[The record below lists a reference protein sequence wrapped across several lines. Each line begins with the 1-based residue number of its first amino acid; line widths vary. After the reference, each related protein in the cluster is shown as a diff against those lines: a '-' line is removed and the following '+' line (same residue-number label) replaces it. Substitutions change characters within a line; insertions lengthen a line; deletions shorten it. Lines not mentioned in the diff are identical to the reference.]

1 LALRSVVFKAELGI
15 ADLDRHYYQ
24 DHVLTLARH
33 PSETDERM
41 MVRLLAF
48 ILNASESLEFGKGL
62 SSEDEP
68 ALWDRDMTGLIRTWI
83 EVGQPDERA
92 IRKACGRADKVL
104 IYAYGRAVEMWW
116 KQNAKAFAK
125 QDKLDVWLVPADDCA
140 AMVAVVERG
149 MKLQCTLQDGE
160 VMIAAERDTITIRPE
175 KLTVD

>member
-1 LALRSVVFKAELGI
+1 VALRSVIFKAELGI

-33 PSETDERM
+33 PSENDARM

-62 SSEDEP
+62 SSDEEP
-68 ALWDRDMTGLIRTWI
+68 ALWDRDLTGSVTCWI
-83 EVGQPDERA
+83 EVGQPDERL
-92 IRKACGRADKVL
+92 IRKACGRTDKVL
-104 IYAYGRAVEMWW
+104 IYAFGRAVEMWW

-125 QDKLDVWLVPADDCA
+125 QDKLQVWLISADDCA
-140 AMVAVVERG
+140 AMVALVERG

-160 VMIAAERDTITIRPE
+160 LMIAAERDTITIKPQR
-175 KLTVD
+175 LTVE

>member
-1 LALRSVVFKAELGI
+1 LALRSVVYKAEVGI

-24 DHVLTLARH
+24 DHALTLARH

-48 ILNASESLEFGKGL
+48 VLNASESLEFGKGL

-68 ALWDRDMTGLIRTWI
+68 ALWDRDLTGAVTRWI
-83 EVGQPDERA
+83 EVGQPEERA
-92 IRKACGRADKVL
+92 IRKACGRADEVL
-104 IYAYGRAVEMWW
+104 IYAYGRAVDIWW

-125 QDKLDVWLVPADDCA
+125 QDKLAVWLIEAEACA
-140 AMVAVVERG
+140 AMVALVERG

-160 VMIAAERDTITIRPE
+160 LMIAGERDTIQIKPQR
-175 KLTVD
+175 LRLD

>member
-1 LALRSVVFKAELGI
+1 VALRSVIFKAELGI

-33 PSETDERM
+33 PSENDARM

-62 SSEDEP
+62 SNDEEP
-68 ALWDRDMTGLIRTWI
+68 ALWDRDLTGSVTSWI
-83 EVGQPDERA
+83 EVGQPDERL

-104 IYAYGRAVEMWW
+104 IYAFGRAVEMWW
-116 KQNAKAFAK
+116 KQNAKALAK
-125 QDKLDVWLVPADDCA
+125 QDKLQVWLISADDCA
-140 AMVAVVERG
+140 AMVALVERG

-160 VMIAAERDTITIRPE
+160 LMIAAERDTITIRPQR
-175 KLTVD
+175 LTVE